1 MGAPAYPAVMTPD
14 TEQRIVAGDYVRL
27 EPTRDVW
34 KVLRIKDDGTA
45 VLSPSSITLAGR
57 PRRVAEVARLQLVR
71 PSPLHPV
78 DIDEAF

>member
-1 MGAPAYPAVMTPD
+1 MGTG
-14 TEQRIVAGDYVRL
+14 TERIAAGDYVCL

-34 KVLRIKDDGTA
+34 TVVKVREDGTA

-57 PRRVAEVARLQLVR
+57 PRRVADVTRLRIVR
-71 PSPLHPV
+71 PVPTGPV